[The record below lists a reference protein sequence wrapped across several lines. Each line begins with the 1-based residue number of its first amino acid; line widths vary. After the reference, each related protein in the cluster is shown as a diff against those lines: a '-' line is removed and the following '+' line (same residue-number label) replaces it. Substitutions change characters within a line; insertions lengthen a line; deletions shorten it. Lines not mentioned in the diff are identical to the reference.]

1 MLWAR
6 RRWAW
11 APVWHMPIR
20 RSHRRTPAATAHH
33 PRALRAAVTRAR
45 RRHTA
50 QVDLAG
56 LRTTAPAEAD
66 PAVLRTTAPADP
78 AGLAGLAVLRTTDLV
93 DPAGLRTAA
102 RVVLLPVLR
111 ADGTG
116 MTTAAT
122 STGNLGATDPHPG
135 AGVSRPARTGAD
147 RSRRPDRHGSVARS
161 TTGVTRKHPCGIPGS
176 TSGASGSS
184 GSGSRCKEPA
194 VSRPVDT
201 AAALPGGEAAA
212 VPRAVAMAAGSF

>member
-66 PAVLRTTAPADP
+66 PAVLRTTAPA
-78 AGLAGLAVLRTTDLV
+78 DLV